1 MKRKPVYI
9 LCIFAA
15 IAVLIYMTGE
25 SYYSGITKKA
35 GLEKKEE
42 KVYQYQYDLIVD
54 SPDSQFWQAVY
65 ASARKTAAQNDV
77 LLEIM
82 GPDRGTSYDKLDYMN
97 MSIAA
102 KADGI
107 ILQYNGESGLE
118 EAINTAVDNG
128 IPVAT
133 VMSDAVHSKRQS
145 FVGVSDYQLGM
156 AYGKIVSSYVDEDT
170 KKILIL
176 QKRDDIQIRGRNLL
190 STGTFETEEAVTDI
204 FQQKR
209 NIPDILVCMDEET
222 TECARQA
229 VLDFNL
235 AGKVKIIGYYTSE
248 DILAA
253 VEKGVIS
260 VTCDVDTTQL
270 GQYSVEALTNYI
282 KDGRTNSYYNVDINF
297 LDRAAVEKMRRE
309 ADTDEKASVE

>member
-1 MKRKPVYI
+1 M
-9 LCIFAA
+9 
-15 IAVLIYMTGE
+15 
-25 SYYSGITKKA
+25 
-35 GLEKKEE
+35 
-42 KVYQYQYDLIVD
+42 
-54 SPDSQFWQAVY
+54 
-65 ASARKTAAQNDV
+65 
-77 LLEIM
+77 
-82 GPDRGTSYDKLDYMN
+82 
-97 MSIAA
+97 
-102 KADGI
+102 
-107 ILQYNGESGLE
+107 
-118 EAINTAVDNG
+118 
-128 IPVAT
+128 
-133 VMSDAVHSKRQS
+133 
-145 FVGVSDYQLGM
+145 GVSDYQLGM
-156 AYGKIVSSYVDEDT
+156 AYGEFVSSYVDEDT
-170 KKILIL
+170 EKILIL
-176 QKRDDIQIRGRNLL
+176 QKRDIDDMNESQIYTQISNSVQKAAGNNDIQIRGRNLL

-260 VTCDVDTTQL
+260 VTCDVYTTQL